1 MNKLTKKILIG
12 TLALTMITTSYSAFA
27 QTHTVK
33 AGDTFWKISQ
43 RYNVDMYKLMS
54 DNNASESTILH
65 IGEKLV
71 IPGEYDYYSV
81 KSGDTPWLISQEK
94 GVCLH
99 SLMQLNGLSESSY
112 IYVGQVLKI
121 PLKKS
126 TTNTEY
132 YTVKSGDTPWLI
144 SQRFNVCVN
153 KLLAQN
159 NLSESCYIYEGQKLK
174 IPFEQ
179 SKTNQSFSTSSIPKQ
194 PQVSVT
200 YKIHTVKK
208 GETFWSISMDYG
220 IQVNELLKAN
230 NASESTSLNI
240 GDKVNVPVYHVS
252 VMSTPGEQYGEYL
265 DWWKGAQ
272 YLISIGAEI
281 KVIDFY
287 SGKSFNAK
295 RTTGANHADVE
306 TLTSQDTAKLKE
318 IWGGSFSWSSRPAII
333 VCNGRRIAASLSSM
347 PHAGNDNDLGGYH
360 TNWRSD
366 NYGPGLNFDYI
377 KNNNMHG
384 HFDIHFLNSTRHKDG
399 QIDHNHQKNIKI
411 AGGVKK

>member
-1 MNKLTKKILIG
+1 MNKLTKKILVG
-12 TLALTMITTSYSAFA
+12 TLALAIITTSSSAYA

-43 RYNVDMYKLMS
+43 RYNVDMYRLMS
-54 DNNASESTILH
+54 DNNANESTILQ
-65 IGEKLV
+65 IGEELV
-71 IPGEYDYYSV
+71 LPKEYDYYSV
-81 KSGDTPWLISQEK
+81 KSGDTPWLISQKK
-94 GVCLH
+94 GICLH
-99 SLMQLNGLSESSY
+99 SLMQLNGLSEGSY

-121 PLKKS
+121 PLKES
-126 TTNTEY
+126 TANIEY

-174 IPFEQ
+174 IPLEQ
-179 SKTNQSFSTSSIPKQ
+179 SKTNQSFSTSGIPKQ
-194 PQVSVT
+194 PEVSVT
-200 YKIHTVKK
+200 YKTHTVKK

-230 NASESTSLNI
+230 NANESTSLNI
-240 GDKVNVPVYHVS
+240 GDKVKIPVYHVP
-252 VMSTPGEQYGEYL
+252 VMSTQGEQYGEYM

-272 YLISIGAEI
+272 YLIPIGAEI
-281 KVIDFY
+281 KVVDFY

-318 IWGGSFSWSSRPAII
+318 IWGGNFSWKSRSAII

-347 PHAGNDNDLGGYH
+347 PHAGNDNDLGGHH

-411 AGGVKK
+411 SGGVKK

>member
-1 MNKLTKKILIG
+1 MNKLTKKILVG
-12 TLALTMITTSYSAFA
+12 TLALAIITTSSSAYA
-27 QTHTVK
+27 QIHTVK

-43 RYNVDMYKLMS
+43 RYNVDMYRLMS
-54 DNNASESTILH
+54 DNNANESTILQ
-65 IGEKLV
+65 IGEELV
-71 IPGEYDYYSV
+71 LPKEYDYYSV
-81 KSGDTPWLISQEK
+81 KSGDTPWLISQKK
-94 GVCLH
+94 GICLN
-99 SLMQLNGLSESSY
+99 SLMQLNGLSEGSY

-121 PLKKS
+121 PLKES
-126 TTNTEY
+126 TANIEY

-174 IPFEQ
+174 IPLEQ
-179 SKTNQSFSTSSIPKQ
+179 SKTNQSFSTSGIPKQ
-194 PQVSVT
+194 PEVSVT
-200 YKIHTVKK
+200 YKTHTVKK

-230 NASESTSLNI
+230 NANESTSLNI
-240 GDKVNVPVYHVS
+240 GDKVKIPVYHVP
-252 VMSTPGEQYGEYL
+252 VMSTQGEQYGEYM

-272 YLISIGAEI
+272 YLIPIGAEI
-281 KVIDFY
+281 KVVDFY

-318 IWGGSFSWSSRPAII
+318 IWGGNFSWKSRPAII

-347 PHAGNDNDLGGYH
+347 PHAGNDNDLGGHH

-411 AGGVKK
+411 SGGVKE